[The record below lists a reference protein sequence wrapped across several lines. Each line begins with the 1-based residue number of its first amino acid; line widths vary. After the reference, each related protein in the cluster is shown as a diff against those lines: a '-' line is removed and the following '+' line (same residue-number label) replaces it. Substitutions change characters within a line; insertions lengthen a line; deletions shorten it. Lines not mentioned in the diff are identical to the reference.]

1 MGRAHEVR
9 AASMAKTAAKKS
21 KLNAKYSVQIFR
33 AAKNGVPDP
42 ELNQI
47 LKKEIDKAKKA
58 QIPAD
63 VIKKAIEKAKGG
75 SQDDYSEVTYEA
87 FGPNNS
93 LFMIECLTDNVNRTY
108 TEIRTII
115 LKAGCK
121 IGVPGSVQHMF
132 NSSAIFS
139 FEGLTEEEVLDI
151 LIMADCDVDDIETE
165 DGLVTVYAPSSE
177 YAKIRDALND
187 AKEDLEL
194 LEDLVAWVPMMK
206 VNIEADDDVKIVK
219 RLMDNL
225 DENDDVQNVFHNIEN
240 ISDIK

>member
-33 AAKNGVPDP
+33 AAKSGVPDP

-47 LKKEIDKAKKA
+47 LRKEIEKAKKA

-63 VIKKAIEKAKGG
+63 VIKKAIDKAKGG
-75 SQDDYSEVTYEA
+75 SVDDYSEVTYEG

-93 LFMIECLTDNVNRTY
+93 LFIVECLTDNVNRCY

-115 LKAGCK
+115 QKSGCK

-132 NSSAIFS
+132 TSSAIFS
-139 FEGLTEEEVLDI
+139 FEGLSEEEVIDI
-151 LIMADCDVDDIETE
+151 LIMADCDIIDIEEE
-165 DGLVTVYAPSSE
+165 DGIVSIYAPSSE

-187 AKEDLEL
+187 AIEDLEL
-194 LEDLVAWVPMMK
+194 LEDLVAWVPLMK
-206 VNIEADDDVKIVK
+206 VHIDDDDDLKIIN
-219 RLMDNL
+219 RLMENL
-225 DENDDVQNVFHNIEN
+225 EENDDVQNVFHNIEN
-240 ISDIK
+240 I